1 MSFDTVI
8 TNATLPDGRT
18 GIGIAVKDG
27 KIADIAPGLTGDNAM
42 DAGGRLVST
51 PFVDC
56 HFHLDATLSL
66 GMNGEY
72 NQSGTLAEGI
82 ALWARMAPDFSFD
95 DYKERARR
103 YFDIAISQ
111 GLMAVRT
118 HVDVTDPDLVAAKA
132 LAEIKAE
139 VADYIDLQL
148 VAFPQMGFYCRDTM
162 ADTIRQTL
170 DLGFDVVGGAP
181 HLEKTAE
188 LGRSSITAL
197 CQIAAERGVMVD
209 MHCDENDDP
218 NSRQIETL
226 IYEAERLGLHDR
238 VTASHLT
245 SMHSM
250 DNFYAARLIT
260 RIAASGIN
268 VAVNPAVNIHL
279 QGRYDSYP
287 KRRGM
292 ARVPELMEAGVTVG
306 FAQDC
311 VLDPWYPLGRCALGD
326 VAFVAAHVLHM
337 TNPAGLAA
345 AFDNVT
351 TAPAEIMKLGHFG
364 LEPGC
369 SADLVMLDATSSWEA
384 LRLRP
389 APRMVMRRGQV
400 IAETAPAMPR
410 LNLPGRP
417 QSFDP
422 AIYFQG
428 AGA

>member
-1 MSFDTVI
+1 MSFDTLI

-18 GIGIAVKDG
+18 GMDIA
-27 KIADIAPGLTGDNAM
+27 IADGRIARIAPGLSGGQTI
-42 DAGGRLVST
+42 DAAGRLVST

-66 GMNGEY
+66 GLNGEY

-82 ALWARMAPDFSFD
+82 ALWARMAPDFTFE

-103 YFDIAISQ
+103 YFDIAVSQ
-111 GLMAVRT
+111 GLLAVRT

-132 LAEIKAE
+132 LAEVKEE

-148 VAFPQMGFYCRDTM
+148 VAFPQMGFYCRETM
-162 ADTIRQTL
+162 GDTIREAL

-188 LGRSSITAL
+188 LGRASITAL
-197 CQIAAERGVMVD
+197 CEIAAERGVMVD

-218 NSRQIETL
+218 NSRHIETL
-226 IYEAERLGLHDR
+226 VYEAERLGLHDR
-238 VTASHLT
+238 VTGSHLT

-268 VAVNPAVNIHL
+268 VAVNPAVNTHL

-292 ARVPELMEAGVTVG
+292 ARVPELMAAGVTVG

-326 VAFVAAHVLHM
+326 VAFLAAHVLHM
-337 TNPAGLAA
+337 TDVAGLGR

-351 TAPAEIMKLGHFG
+351 TAPAGIMKLDHLG
-364 LEPGC
+364 LEPRC
-369 SADLVMLDATSSWEA
+369 SADLVLLDATSSWEA

-400 IAETAPAMPR
+400 IAETAPSLPR
-410 LNLPGRP
+410 LSLPGRP

-422 AIYFQG
+422 ATYFQG
-428 AGA
+428 ADK

>member
-1 MSFDTVI
+1 MTFDTVI

-18 GIGIAVKDG
+18 GMGIGVQNG
-27 KIADIAPGLTGDNAM
+27 KIAEIAPGLTGKGAI
-42 DAGGRLVST
+42 DAGGRLVSA

-66 GMNGEY
+66 GLNGKY
-72 NQSGTLAEGI
+72 NESGTLAEGI
-82 ALWARMAPDFSFD
+82 ALWAEMAPDFTFD
-95 DYKERARR
+95 DYKDRARR

-118 HVDVTDPDLVAAKA
+118 HVDVTDPNLVAAKA

-162 ADTIRQTL
+162 ADTIRETL

-181 HLEKTAE
+181 HLERTAE

-197 CQIAAERGVMVD
+197 CEIAAEQGVMVD

-226 IYEAERLGLHDR
+226 VYEAERLGLHDK

-260 RIAASGIN
+260 KIAASGIN

-326 VAFVAAHVLHM
+326 VAFIAAHVLHM
-337 TNPAGLAA
+337 TNPAGLAQA
-345 AFDNVT
+345 YENVT
-351 TAPAEIMKLGHFG
+351 TSAAEIMKLDHFG
-364 LEPGC
+364 LKTGC
-369 SADLVMLDATSSWEA
+369 SADLVLLDATSSWEA

-389 APRMVMRRGQV
+389 APRIVMRRGKV
-400 IAETAPAMPR
+400 ICETAPAHPH
-410 LNLPGRP
+410 LSLPGRP
-417 QSFDP
+417 ASFDP
-422 AIYFQG
+422 AGYFQG
-428 AGA
+428 